1 MTKSKQI
8 CHMRIYRRAHIVAMP
23 PNLWKAAGSPSNFEV
38 SLDSQSGSIVYKP
51 LFLDG
56 EESKKEHPKEGE

>member
-38 SLDSQSGSIVYKP
+38 GLDPKTNSIVYKP

-56 EESKKEHPKEGE
+56 EKSNKDN